1 MQDMRIAEPETRG
14 KDARH
19 KKCRT
24 ELETAAT
31 GPGLV
36 LGRGLRNRKTA
47 TIRASAQK
55 KYWHCA
61 CDRISSAVSGTWADC
76 CGTVKQQQSAQVPR
90 RNTGTVLVTGFL
102 LPFLVLGRIVA
113 ELE

>member
-19 KKCRT
+19 KKCRA
-24 ELETAAT
+24 ELETVAT

-36 LGRGLRNRKTA
+36 LGG
-47 TIRASAQK
+47 
-55 KYWHCA
+55 
-61 CDRISSAVSGTWADC
+61 G

-102 LPFLVLGRIVA
+102 LPFLVLVRIVA